1 MASMGVKDIQV
12 ESVDEEMNT
21 TLVRDGAIEM
31 ELLELFE
38 DITLEEVVVNKA
50 CVGKIVGCKD
60 MPTSVV
66 KKILTG
72 VWRRL
77 GPWKMKKC
85 EEGVLGFF
93 FHNEEDCAFVLQKR
107 PWLVNGVLLNIKPW
121 PVEGEVRTGE
131 FAVARF
137 WVQIHGLPTRCLT
150 NDNAEIVA
158 KKIGELADTDGS
170 SKAEVVRRGYLRID
184 TGNSNCF
191 NSKGKGVL
199 KWELEEIPEW
209 ELQGRRRRGV
219 WNRKVATS
227 LPGGAVPS
235 EKGKQQGGDTAE
247 PLRQSKTLEEKG
259 QSYIAGT
266 SSGSVAPASST
277 MIGTGNLHVALE
289 GDHEVINV
297 PGNILNLPNP
307 DFANYHHRD
316 DLIPDLGPTLAQ
328 CIDVPHEWVCLSQN
342 PHSFPEACPISWPN
356 HDTKAQK
363 LFMQLYKPDFL
374 NLYKAQQSLLS
385 IPPNLSEMINHLLGN
400 NKKRK
405 AHTLLQ
411 PIPSIST
418 FSSPEN
424 QSQQKLTEKT
434 EVIPQEAFCIGVGDE
449 ASCSRSNGRGRKPKG
464 RTAYSTRRSSGYW
477 DWLTTTVK
485 GCNAN
490 WAVIGDLNVIMNVEE
505 KEGGKRFHD
514 KEGELLRD
522 FLFDTGGIDLGCEGG
537 CTTWQN
543 SRNARGRIRKRL
555 DRVVAKAEW
564 CIDFQKAK
572 VVKFPILGSDH
583 APICLQTS
591 GDNLK
596 LRYPFRF
603 LEVWTSHPDCER
615 VVKGAWNQS
624 ESLLVRK
631 LANTKWELKKW
642 NQEVFGFCD
651 RKLYHRWGV

>member
-1 MASMGVKDIQV
+1 MASMGLKDIQV

-60 MPTSVV
+60 MPASVV

-150 NDNAEIVA
+150 NDNAEIVT

-170 SKAEVVRRGYLRID
+170 SKAEVVRRGYLRI
-184 TGNSNCF
+184 NCF

-219 WNRKVATS
+219 WNRKVVTS
-227 LPGGAVPS
+227 LPGGAGPS

-247 PLRQSKTLEEKG
+247 PLRQSETLEEKG

-266 SSGSVAPASST
+266 SSGSVR
-277 MIGTGNLHVALE
+277 LHP
-289 GDHEVINV
+289 GGHEVINV

-307 DFANYHHRD
+307 DFANNHHRD

-356 HDTKAQK
+356 HDTEAQK

-400 NKKRK
+400 NRKRK

-411 PIPSIST
+411 PIPAVST

-424 QSQQKLTEKT
+424 HSQQNLTEKT

-464 RTAYSTRRSSGYW
+464 RTAYSTRRSSGVK
-477 DWLTTTVK
+477 TRSGRKKCTVVDDN
-485 GCNAN
+485 GVAS
-490 WAVIGDLNVIMNVEE
+490 
-505 KEGGKRFHD
+505 
-514 KEGELLRD
+514 
-522 FLFDTGGIDLGCEGG
+522 T
-537 CTTWQN
+537 
-543 SRNARGRIRKRL
+543 RI
-555 DRVVAKAEW
+555 
-564 CIDFQKAK
+564 
-572 VVKFPILGSDH
+572 
-583 APICLQTS
+583 
-591 GDNLK
+591 
-596 LRYPFRF
+596 
-603 LEVWTSHPDCER
+603 WTSHPDCER
-615 VVKGAWNQS
+615 VVRGAWNQS

-651 RKLYHRWGV
+651 RKLSSGSTIGGEFDPLFVEKVTEADNLSRRNQAEDGNWLSEF

>member
-12 ESVDEEMNT
+12 ESVDEEMNN

-60 MPTSVV
+60 MPASVV

-209 ELQGRRRRGV
+209 ELQGRSRRGV
-219 WNRKVATS
+219 WNRKGAKAS
-227 LPGGAVPS
+227 PGGAVPS
-235 EKGKQQGGDTAE
+235 EKGKQLGGDTAE
-247 PLRQSKTLEEKG
+247 PLRQSKTLKEKG

-277 MIGTGNLHVALE
+277 IIGTRNLHVALE
-289 GDHEVINV
+289 GDHEVFNV

-307 DFANYHHRD
+307 DFANNQHRD

-328 CIDVPHEWVCLSQN
+328 CIDIPHEWVCLSQN

-356 HDTKAQK
+356 HDTEAQK

-400 NKKRK
+400 NRKRK

-418 FSSPEN
+418 FSSSEN
-424 QSQQKLTEKT
+424 LSQQKLTEKT
-434 EVIPQEAFCIGVGDE
+434 EAIPQEAFCIGVGDE
-449 ASCSRSNGRGRKPKG
+449 ASSSRPNGRGRKSKG
-464 RTAYSTRRSSGYW
+464 RSVLSTRRSSG
-477 DWLTTTVK
+477 VK
-485 GCNAN
+485 T
-490 WAVIGDLNVIMNVEE
+490 
-505 KEGGKRFHD
+505 R
-514 KEGELLRD
+514 
-522 FLFDTGGIDLGCEGG
+522 
-537 CTTWQN
+537 
-543 SRNARGRIRKRL
+543 SGRKKCPV
-555 DRVVAKAEW
+555 DDNGVAPTR
-564 CIDFQKAK
+564 I
-572 VVKFPILGSDH
+572 
-583 APICLQTS
+583 
-591 GDNLK
+591 
-596 LRYPFRF
+596 
-603 LEVWTSHPDCER
+603 WTSHPDCER

-631 LANTKWELKKW
+631 LAHTKWELKKW

-651 RKLYHRWGV
+651 RKLLTNRKAASYFLLILREAVEKKSSRRWELAV